1 MSLQTGQ
8 LGLLLVVARFE
19 LFQLADLRA
28 EHRGLDLGLLGGLI
42 VDWRD
47 SGFSRRSL
55 GDGLVEQLLC
65 IGRSD
70 TQFGDLAFQLRRRVG
85 GELLLGL
92 FQGDLSHAGFD
103 LELLLLLREAG
114 LLCLNTSDRVILAV
128 AGAAFGLCRLGAS
141 RSLGTGLAVGLFLLF
156 GAPQAFL
163 A

>member
-1 MSLQTGQ
+1 M
-8 LGLLLVVARFE
+8 
-19 LFQLADLRA
+19 
-28 EHRGLDLGLLGGLI
+28 
-42 VDWRD
+42 
-47 SGFSRRSL
+47 
-55 GDGLVEQLLC
+55 VEQLLR

-128 AGAAFGLCRLGAS
+128 AGAAFGLCRLSAS
-141 RSLGTGLAVGLFLLF
+141 RSLGSGLAVGLFLLF
-156 GAPQAFL
+156 GAPQPFL